1 MDLAN
6 TFGCGRLV
14 VNELNVDGLLVD
26 ELLLLRIQQRLLL
39 LDGREFFFLAQP
51 WRTLDSGTQVAF
63 QSRIEQN
70 ALFLERREFF
80 DRIDLLEFLEFDLL
94 DSSPRLEVDIL
105 RLFGWLAW
113 ADRT

>member
-1 MDLAN
+1 M
-6 TFGCGRLV
+6 
-14 VNELNVDGLLVD
+14 
-26 ELLLLRIQQRLLL
+26 
-39 LDGREFFFLAQP
+39 
-51 WRTLDSGTQVAF
+51 
-63 QSRIEQN
+63 
-70 ALFLERREFF
+70 LFLERREFF